1 MEFYK
6 EMGELGFTKPS
17 IKGDKNT
24 PEELDIAIDIFTRA
38 INSEKWGMPPLS
50 PEDTNITKPLSR
62 QYAANGG
69 EVSNPNDTEAVGLG
83 FQDLLA
89 SLLSTVVLGG
99 KAFTPFAAA
108 ATTAQLIAKSQ
119 GVKGLNTFGFLDTV
133 LGKIEPSKSSELRD
147 PTDLSI
153 DDYTPTSTEIAA
165 GGYGGLETPTPSQ
178 TVSQSVEYGG
188 GMDTSAS
195 AASGSAAS
203 GTAPSS
209 SETDTSGFAAD
220 GGQIVKGYQEGDMVV
235 PEQADTELDIAG
247 LGPMGLVDD
256 MGGEQ
261 VTGVAD
267 DLDMDLPEGTF
278 ILNADT
284 VELVGVKDLNKMVKD
299 SIKIAIDAG
308 LDLPKN
314 IDPTDNVPIKISNGE
329 YVIPAVLVP
338 IIGIE
343 NLEKMNNRGL
353 TYRKKREQEAAPE
366 QEQEVAE
373 QELPTEEDIIDVST

>member
-1 MEFYK
+1 
-6 EMGELGFTKPS
+6 
-17 IKGDKNT
+17 
-24 PEELDIAIDIFTRA
+24 
-38 INSEKWGMPPLS
+38 
-50 PEDTNITKPLSR
+50 
-62 QYAANGG
+62 
-69 EVSNPNDTEAVGLG
+69 
-83 FQDLLA
+83 
-89 SLLSTVVLGG
+89 
-99 KAFTPFAAA
+99 
-108 ATTAQLIAKSQ
+108 
-119 GVKGLNTFGFLDTV
+119 
-133 LGKIEPSKSSELRD
+133 
-147 PTDLSI
+147 
-153 DDYTPTSTEIAA
+153 
-165 GGYGGLETPTPSQ
+165 
-178 TVSQSVEYGG
+178 
-188 GMDTSAS
+188 
-195 AASGSAAS
+195 
-203 GTAPSS
+203 
-209 SETDTSGFAAD
+209 
-220 GGQIVKGYQEGDMVV
+220 MVV